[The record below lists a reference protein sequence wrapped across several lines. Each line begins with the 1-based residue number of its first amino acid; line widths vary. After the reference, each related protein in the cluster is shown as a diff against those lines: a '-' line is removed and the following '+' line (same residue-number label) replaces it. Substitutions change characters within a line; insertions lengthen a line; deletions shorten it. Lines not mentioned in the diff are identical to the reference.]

1 MEDRREQ
8 GGERGQGIYEKRREE
23 RVRKRDEETK
33 REGREK
39 RSKGEGERYGDTE
52 WEREKIR

>member
-1 MEDRREQ
+1 MGQ
-8 GGERGQGIYEKRREE
+8 GGERGQGICRKRREE

-39 RSKGEGERYGDTE
+39 RSKGEGEIWGHGV
-52 WEREKIR
+52 